1 MSGSIT
7 PETPANVN
15 ADIEHQEQE
24 EQDEEEEQEE
34 PEEQDPAMLE
44 MEKALQEI
52 ERIVLE
58 NKRLSLQR
66 RKAVFASCQII
77 LGGNIADFQQG
88 VRTSDSAMKTPPS
101 LVGPNGEVDKY
112 YAMSL
117 SIMSRSDRFESIF
130 DAVKGVTRTK
140 TPLTRLCDEYKLSN
154 GCSSSS
160 SSLSNSQSL
169 DSLRGRKTVDNSAI
183 RPSMSTPKRNAS
195 WGQSPNYW
203 KDAANEMDTS
213 NHNKN
218 KNNQT
223 AVEPRLVPQRNV
235 PTAKTA

>member
-7 PETPANVN
+7 LETSANDN
-15 ADIEHQEQE
+15 ADTEQ
-24 EQDEEEEQEE
+24 QQQEEEEEA
-34 PEEQDPAMLE
+34 EQDPAMLE

-52 ERIVLE
+52 ERIVEE

-88 VRTSDSAMKTPPS
+88 VRATDRTIKKSPS
-101 LVGPNGEVDKY
+101 LRSGPNGEVDKY

-117 SIMSRSDRFESIF
+117 SIMSRSDRFESVF
-130 DAVKGVTRTK
+130 DAVKGVTRNK
-140 TPLTRLCDEYKLSN
+140 TPLTRLCDEYKMSTGL
-154 GCSSSS
+154 SSS

-169 DSLRGRKTVDNSAI
+169 DSLRGRKTVDNGAI
-183 RPSMSTPKRNAS
+183 RPSMSSTPKRNAS
-195 WGQSPNYW
+195 WGQSPSYW
-203 KDAANEMDTS
+203 KDAANAMDSS

-218 KNNQT
+218 NKNAN
-223 AVEPRLVPQRNV
+223 AVVEPRVILPQRNV